1 MKRLIILLHLINI
14 TTLTILSQ
22 TESTH
27 YLLPDFADGTVIMK
41 NGTKNQAL
49 LNYNMVTEEM
59 VFYQGEQIL
68 ALADPTLINLDTV
81 VIGDRKFILNDKN
94 NFVELIHNNV
104 YKLYVEH
111 NCRVLPPGKPAG
123 YGGTSQTSSV
133 DTYSSIQSGG
143 MWYKLEVPDNFEIKP
158 FKTYWIDDG
167 SGSKEIRSMRQL
179 RRFFSKNR
187 ESYNSYMKDNK
198 VEFDDYESVKGL
210 VDFIEMNSN

>member
-27 YLLPDFADGTVIMK
+27 YLQPDFADGTVIMK

-94 NFVELIHNNV
+94 KFV
-104 YKLYVEH
+104 
-111 NCRVLPPGKPAG
+111 
-123 YGGTSQTSSV
+123 
-133 DTYSSIQSGG
+133 
-143 MWYKLEVPDNFEIKP
+143 
-158 FKTYWIDDG
+158 
-167 SGSKEIRSMRQL
+167 
-179 RRFFSKNR
+179 
-187 ESYNSYMKDNK
+187 
-198 VEFDDYESVKGL
+198 
-210 VDFIEMNSN
+210 

>member
-27 YLLPDFADGTVIMK
+27 YLLPDFADGTVDYEK
-41 NGTKNQAL
+41 WNKKSGTS
-49 LNYNMVTEEM
+49 YNMVTEEM

-94 NFVELIHNNV
+94 KFVELIHNNV

-143 MWYKLEVPDNFEIKP
+143 MW
-158 FKTYWIDDG
+158 
-167 SGSKEIRSMRQL
+167 
-179 RRFFSKNR
+179 
-187 ESYNSYMKDNK
+187 
-198 VEFDDYESVKGL
+198 
-210 VDFIEMNSN
+210 

>member
-1 MKRLIILLHLINI
+1 
-14 TTLTILSQ
+14 
-22 TESTH
+22 
-27 YLLPDFADGTVIMK
+27 
-41 NGTKNQAL
+41 
-49 LNYNMVTEEM
+49 
-59 VFYQGEQIL
+59 
-68 ALADPTLINLDTV
+68 
-81 VIGDRKFILNDKN
+81 
-94 NFVELIHNNV
+94 
-104 YKLYVEH
+104 
-111 NCRVLPPGKPAG
+111 
-123 YGGTSQTSSV
+123 
-133 DTYSSIQSGG
+133 